1 MQRVLDGLNKE
12 KTNLIN
18 PSTVIV
24 VAGIAKVFVGELVE
38 EARMVLEEWG
48 DGPDSAIMP
57 AHIVEAHRR
66 LKGRGIIPTSTNY
79 QRKNPFF

>member
-1 MQRVLDGLNKE
+1 MQRVLDGLGNKE

-38 EARMVLEEWG
+38 EGNFYYYLI
-48 DGPDSAIMP
+48 S
-57 AHIVEAHRR
+57 
-66 LKGRGIIPTSTNY
+66 LTN
-79 QRKNPFF
+79 